1 MRENAVRNVT
11 YFVVMC
17 AEIRYNPLN
26 VGNCAQKCGKFPRKG
41 RALCGKMREHPS
53 FPQQNVRK
61 NAGIPRSP
69 QWTMRKSAVRIAFSS
84 RQEVPWS
91 GSNPRIVRK
100 SAGPVPWRTMRKS
113 AVKNWV
119 LPGQDVPRRDGI
131 LWNVRKSAVKT
142 EILPGQDVP
151 KQDGILWNVRKSA
164 VKTEFLPG
172 QDVLRREGILRTMRK
187 SAVKTVFYWVRT
199 FWDQVEFCELCA
211 KVR

>member
-11 YFVVMC
+11 YIVVMC

-53 FPQQNVRK
+53 FPQQNV
-61 NAGIPRSP
+61 

-100 SAGPVPWRTMRKS
+100 SAGAASWRTMRKS
-113 AVKNWV
+113 AVKYWV
-119 LPGQDVPRRDGI
+119 LPGQDVPR
-131 LWNVRKSAVKT
+131 L
-142 EILPGQDVP
+142 
-151 KQDGILWNVRKSA
+151 DGILWNVRKSA
-164 VKTEFLPG
+164 VKTEFYRAGRSETKRNPTKCAEKCGKKLSFTVSG
-172 QDVLRREGILRTMRK
+172 RSETKRNSAKCAQKCGKNCVLLG
-187 SAVKTVFYWVRT
+187 
-199 FWDQVEFCELCA
+199 
-211 KVR
+211 